1 MLIEALGLH
10 GPWLLGERA
19 IAYETDIFEPFP
31 RTSRAY
37 VLGVVLVL
45 LAGTCWSSGGVLFRL
60 VEDAE
65 VWQVVF
71 YRSFTLAVAMVF
83 VIPAFNRGRFF
94 SVLWEAGFG
103 GAVCGF
109 CIATASFS
117 FLIALNYTTVANA
130 VFMLAA
136 MPFFGAFL
144 GWWILSERVRAN
156 TWIAMAIACV
166 GLFVMVFSSFQAGGL
181 VGSILAMYA
190 AFAAA
195 CFTVLL
201 RWGQDIDMMPAIFN
215 AGLFGMLFGGV
226 LILFPSPW
234 SDQYG
239 PQMFLIS
246 WSDFMYCAAMGFG
259 QLALGLVLFTIGSR
273 TIPAAELTLLSL
285 SEPLLAPVWVWLVVG
300 EVPAILTLIGGAVLM
315 LALIY
320 QALSGA
326 RRKRIP
332 APLR

>member
-1 MLIEALGLH
+1 MS
-10 GPWLLGERA
+10 
-19 IAYETDIFEPFP
+19 YETDILESTP
-31 RTSRAY
+31 RASGGY
-37 VLGVVLVL
+37 LLGVVLVL
-45 LAGTCWSSGGVLFRL
+45 LAGVCWSAGGVLFRL
-60 VEDAE
+60 IEHAD
-65 VWQVVF
+65 VWQIVF
-71 YRSFTLAVAMVF
+71 YRSLSLAVAMALV
-83 VIPAFNRGRFF
+83 VPLFNRGHFIL
-94 SVLWEAGFG
+94 VLRQAGFG
-103 GAVCGF
+103 GIVCGF

-144 GWWILSERVRAN
+144 GWWILSERVRSN
-156 TWIAMAIACV
+156 TWIAMAIACA
-166 GLFVMVFSSFQAGGL
+166 GLFLMVVSSFQAGGL

-215 AGLFGMLFGGV
+215 AGIFGMVFGAV
-226 LILFPSPW
+226 LMLFPSPW
-234 SDQYG
+234 AQEYG
-239 PQMFLIS
+239 IGRFAVALPDL
-246 WSDFMYCAAMGFG
+246 MYCVAMGFM
-259 QLALGLVLFTIGSR
+259 QLALGLVLFTIGARSV
-273 TIPAAELTLLSL
+273 PAAELTLLSL

-300 EVPAILTLIGGAVLM
+300 EVPAALTLFGGAVLM
-315 LALIY
+315 LALVY

>member
-1 MLIEALGLH
+1 MEAAITYDAH
-10 GPWLLGERA
+10 TIDATPRA
-19 IAYETDIFEPFP
+19 SKAYIF
-31 RTSRAY
+31 
-37 VLGVVLVL
+37 GVVLVL
-45 LAGTCWSSGGVLFRL
+45 LAGVCWSSGGVLFRL
-60 VEDAE
+60 VEDAS
-65 VWQVVF
+65 VWHIVF
-71 YRSFTLAVAMVF
+71 YRSVSLAIAMMIV
-83 VIPAFNRGRFF
+83 VPAFSRGRFF
-94 SVLWEAGFG
+94 SVLREAGFG
-103 GAVCGF
+103 GVVCGF

-156 TWIAMAIACV
+156 TWIAMAVASV
-166 GLFVMVFSSFQAGGL
+166 GLAVMVLSSLQTGGL
-181 VGSILAMYA
+181 VGSILALYA

-215 AGLFGMLFGGV
+215 AGFFGMMFGGA

-234 SDQYG
+234 TEAHGLAQ
-239 PQMFLIS
+239 FAIS
-246 WSDFMYCAAMGFG
+246 WSDLSYCILMGFM
-259 QLALGLVLFTIGSR
+259 QLALGLVLFTLGAR

-300 EVPAILTLIGGAVLM
+300 EVPAALTLVGGAILM
-315 LALIY
+315 MGLVY

-326 RRKRIP
+326 RRKRMP